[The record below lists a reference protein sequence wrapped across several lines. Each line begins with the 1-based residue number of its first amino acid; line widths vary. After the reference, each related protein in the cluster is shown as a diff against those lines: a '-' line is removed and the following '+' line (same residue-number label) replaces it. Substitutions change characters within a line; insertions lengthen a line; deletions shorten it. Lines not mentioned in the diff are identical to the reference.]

1 MNYGIKDAANVVLQ
15 KISDGKPFIKSEYA
29 NVTTNEWSSAQ
40 TYAMAKGSRAIR
52 WDHAKESTLVMDM
65 EVFEL
70 KWLAVVAGKDW
81 VTGAT
86 DIFKNEVLYASE
98 TNTITIAETPTTGSL
113 SVFKLESDLVTHGE
127 EQVAGAPVTETNEYS
142 IDAKVI
148 TLNETTAPEGT
159 AFVVYYAY
167 ESGAGA
173 QQLTFTA
180 NDFPEAFE
188 VIADTY
194 IRPKGGGVDEFVQI
208 HYLNARPMPNFTLTM
223 DASNAAN
230 LSITFDLLPDAK
242 GNIATYTVI

>member
-1 MNYGIKDAANVVLQ
+1 MNYGIKDAANVVL
-15 KISDGKPFIKSEYA
+15 KKKSDGKPFLKSEYA
-29 NVTTNEWSSAQ
+29 NVTTNEWTSAQ

-70 KWLAVVAGKDW
+70 KWLALVAGKDW

-86 DIFKNEVLYASE
+86 DIFKNEVLYASSG
-98 TNTITIAETPTTGSL
+98 NTITIAETPVTGSL
-113 SVFKLESDLVTHGE
+113 SVFKLESDFVTHAD
-127 EQVAGAPVTETNEYS
+127 EQTAGNPAETPNTYS

-148 TLNETTAPEGT
+148 TLNSTTAPEGT
-159 AFVVYYAY
+159 AFVVYYMY
-167 ESGAGA
+167 ESGATA

-180 NDFPEAFE
+180 NDFPESFE

-194 IRPKGGGVDEFVQI
+194 IRPKDGGLDEFVQI
-208 HYLNARPMPNFTLTM
+208 HYINARPMPNVTLTM

-242 GNIATYTVI
+242 GNIATYTVL